1 MPMSKIPMVP
11 AEQATPV
18 QTSSVRKASTRTAL
32 AQDASAQTGQ
42 FSAGATAPKAAGAGD
57 ASDKADTAG
66 IRMQHI
72 DKTYPGSQA
81 KALDDFNLDIKAG
94 ELVVLLGG
102 SGCGKSTA
110 LRALAGLEDI
120 QAGRIMVAGH
130 DLTGVA
136 ANKRN
141 MAMVFQAYSLFPHMT
156 ALQNIEFGL
165 EVHGVAKA
173 KRRTIAQEKLELVG
187 LSDQAGKYTQQMSG
201 GQQQRVAL
209 ARALAVSPRVLLL
222 DEPLSA
228 LDAKVRVQLRDEIR
242 RIQLET
248 GTTTL
253 FVTHDQEEALAIA
266 DRIGVMNHG
275 RIEQIDAPKTLYQR
289 PASEYVATFIGL
301 TNRLPGDCH
310 DGRATVFGRQI
321 ELLAGSQTG
330 EARTLLIRPEALT
343 LSVDG
348 AGGVGASYDSG
359 VSGSVVADGVGVCAR
374 VEAVHFLGA
383 LVRVDT
389 VVASDEWQRWNDGN
403 PLTITVQLQENE
415 LPAGVHVGSK
425 VIVTPRI
432 IPALAV

>member
-1 MPMSKIPMVP
+1 MRIGRLP
-11 AEQATPV
+11 
-18 QTSSVRKASTRTAL
+18 
-32 AQDASAQTGQ
+32 
-42 FSAGATAPKAAGAGD
+42 GATDRSARD
-57 ASDKADTAG
+57 ARDKADVAG

-72 DKTYPGSQA
+72 DKTYPGALS
-81 KALDDFNLDIKAG
+81 KALDDFNLDIRAG

-120 QAGRIMVAGH
+120 QAGRIMVAGC

-136 ANKRN
+136 ANRRN

-165 EVHGVAKA
+165 EVHGVGKA
-173 KRRTIAQEKLELVG
+173 RRRAIAQEKLELVG
-187 LSDQAGKYTQQMSG
+187 LGDQADKYTQQMSG

-209 ARALAVSPRVLLL
+209 ARALAVSPHVLLL

-275 RIEQIDAPKTLYQR
+275 RIEQIDAPKALYQR

-301 TNRLPGDCH
+301 TNRLPGDC
-310 DGRATVFGRQI
+310 DGRHAKVFGQWI
-321 ELLAGSQTG
+321 DLLPGSQSG
-330 EARTLLIRPEALT
+330 RARVVLVRPESLT
-343 LSVDG
+343 LSVAGSNGADGVIDSHG
-348 AGGVGASYDSG
+348 AGGNAAISN
-359 VSGSVVADGVGVCAR
+359 AATFLTGVGVRAR
-374 VEAVHFLGA
+374 ITMIHFLGA

-389 VVASDEWQRWNDGN
+389 VVASDDWQRWNGGE
-403 PLTITVQLQENE
+403 PLSVTVQLPENQ
-415 LPAGVHVGSK
+415 LPAGIGIGSE
-425 VIVTPRI
+425 VLVTLRQ